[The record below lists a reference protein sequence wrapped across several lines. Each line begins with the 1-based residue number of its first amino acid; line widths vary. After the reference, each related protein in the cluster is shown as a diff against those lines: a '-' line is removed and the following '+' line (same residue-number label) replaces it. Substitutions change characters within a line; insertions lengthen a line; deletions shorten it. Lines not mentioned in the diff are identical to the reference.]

1 METVVI
7 EQMSRIRKLKA
18 NLEKSLKVNLTFN
31 KDNVEIESKN
41 DDAYN
46 EYLAVSVL
54 EALDLGFDLNSALSL
69 KNENYMIE
77 KIPIKNYVRPS
88 RMKSVLGR
96 VIGERGRTKQVIS
109 EMTGCAVSIKDYTI
123 SIIGDTE
130 DVSLAR
136 HAVQSLIRGAP
147 HSNVYAY
154 LERNRRLKRI
164 KEEDID
170 LKEFK

>member
-1 METVVI
+1 
-7 EQMSRIRKLKA
+7 
-18 NLEKSLKVNLTFN
+18 
-31 KDNVEIESKN
+31 
-41 DDAYN
+41 
-46 EYLAVSVL
+46 
-54 EALDLGFDLNSALSL
+54 
-69 KNENYMIE
+69 
-77 KIPIKNYVRPS
+77 
-88 RMKSVLGR
+88 MKSVLGR